1 MLFLIL
7 SVVSCITFLI
17 LTFFFT
23 LKTVAKE
30 SILSSI
36 FSNKIAFIVIYG
48 IFTLIMTLSLALTY
62 SMYDNIFPV
71 WLMVFSLI
79 CLFCILLI
87 GAIYIAL
94 KISRSSNLKIY
105 HAPGSKA
112 DDIPTIIVVEDI
124 MQTEDGI
131 TGEVLENVKFFPGTL
146 TVKSFDYG
154 DYVNEGGRPRKMFI
168 QANKVHYVK
177 DNVHYLKSPL
187 IKSKDPRFDIEV
199 SMMGFDSTKEMNELV
214 EQIDY
219 YRTKYYNIRSQ
230 VGDLGEAF
238 KDMGATTK
246 TMSHSMAKGVS
257 QLLEGVNV
265 QMKGNTNW
273 ERKAELERMG
283 VSKKEMKRLNKIDR
297 QNEELR
303 EKGGD

>member
-7 SVVSCITFLI
+7 SVLGCIVFLI

-23 LKTVAKE
+23 LKSVAKE

-36 FSNKIAFIVIYG
+36 FNNKIAFIVIYG
-48 IFTLIMTLSLALTY
+48 IFTLFMTLSLALTY

-146 TVKSFDYG
+146 TVRSFDYG
-154 DYVNEGGRPRKMFI
+154 DYVNESGRPRRMFI
-168 QANKVHYVK
+168 QTNKIHYVK
-177 DNVHYLKSPL
+177 DNVHYLKSEL
-187 IKSKDPRFDIEV
+187 VASKDPRFDIEV
-199 SMMGFDSTKEMNELV
+199 SMLGFDSTKEMNELV

-219 YRTKYYNIRSQ
+219 YRTKFYNTRSQ
-230 VGDLGEAF
+230 VDDLGDAY
-238 KDMGATTK
+238 KNMGSTQKA
-246 TMSHSMAKGVS
+246 MSASMSKGVS

-265 QMKGNTNW
+265 QMKGKTTW
-273 ERKAELERMG
+273 ERKAELERQG
-283 VSKKEMKRLNKIDR
+283 VSKKDIKKWERIEQ
-297 QNEELR
+297 QNEELK
-303 EKGGD
+303 EKGRE